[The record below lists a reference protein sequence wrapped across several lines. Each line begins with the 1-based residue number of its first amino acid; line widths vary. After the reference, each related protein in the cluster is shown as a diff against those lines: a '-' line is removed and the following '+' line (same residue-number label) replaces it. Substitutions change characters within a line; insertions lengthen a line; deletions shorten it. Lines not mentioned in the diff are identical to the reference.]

1 MKKLLLL
8 ISLLFVVEFGF
19 SQVFSGSMEIDN
31 NKREGAYILS
41 TLDQKFVDRL
51 WQAKLAVLGKQN
63 ISKGA
68 ITIIGAKFDS
78 LSSDP
83 FNLYS
88 KVSKQKDRTQ
98 VFLSVIM
105 ANGDIVT
112 NGHEKWPVVEGYLIG
127 FQNQLSLEDAVRTA
141 ENEQNTAMENHKK
154 IIKTGDKLKDKIEDN
169 KKEKEKL
176 LKKIEENRIELEKL
190 LTDIETNKKDQTKAL
205 DEIEVK
211 KKGVEEAKSK
221 LPK

>member
-1 MKKLLLL
+1 MKKILL
-8 ISLLFVVEFGF
+8 ILSLLFVGQISFC
-19 SQVFSGSMEIDN
+19 QVFSGSQEIDN
-31 NKREGAYILS
+31 NKREGAYIL
-41 TLDQKFVDRL
+41 TALDQKFVEKL
-51 WQAKLAVLGKQN
+51 WQAKLTVLGNQN
-63 ISKGA
+63 ISKGS
-68 ITIIGAKFDS
+68 ITISGAKFDS
-78 LSSDP
+78 LGLEP

-98 VFLSVIM
+98 VFLSVIL
-105 ANGDIVT
+105 ANGAIVT
-112 NGHEKWPVVEGYLIG
+112 NGHEKWHVLEGYLTA
-127 FQNQLSLEDAVRTA
+127 FQNQLGLEDAVRST
-141 ENEQNTAMENHKK
+141 ENEHNMALENHKK
-154 IIKTGDKLKDKIEDN
+154 IIKNGDKLKDKIEDN

-211 KKGVEEAKSK
+211 RKGVEEAKSK